1 MKMNKKSMTF
11 NEFLGLVIAIAL
23 VFTFIIYPGSKLYA
37 AFTKQEYINSYN
49 KLTATIVD
57 IGNSEKKTDSTSTDL
72 IMDENTA
79 IIAFPKDSNGIEFQ
93 KSIVGTIGTGGASSR
108 ILESIPKPDTCK
120 DKACICL
127 CQNFKEVDY
136 KLVCEKNICNS
147 LDNLD
152 FFSMENMRIK
162 DIGSVGGGWSF
173 SLIDIKGGIL
183 LTRFIKEP

>member
-79 IIAFPKDSNGIEFQ
+79 IIAFPKDSNGIVLDLVSYDKKFKNVMEYLFSSTLVVKDVERARKYSMGLASIRHWRNCLRGKSNRSMGQ
-93 KSIVGTIGTGGASSR
+93 KVSHQYS
-108 ILESIPKPDTCK
+108 
-120 DKACICL
+120 
-127 CQNFKEVDY
+127 
-136 KLVCEKNICNS
+136 
-147 LDNLD
+147 
-152 FFSMENMRIK
+152 
-162 DIGSVGGGWSF
+162 
-173 SLIDIKGGIL
+173 
-183 LTRFIKEP
+183 